1 VDRGT
6 GSRRSFS
13 PLGAAGSRG
22 ERLYVPLPLIIF
34 FVMSD
39 LDVGGA

>member
-1 VDRGT
+1 MSELRSCVDRG
-6 GSRRSFS
+6 
-13 PLGAAGSRG
+13 AGSRG